1 MYYVLVVLLLFVVI
15 DPRVSEH
22 KNAKS
27 LPVMF
32 LLLGT
37 LLLCT
42 EGLLPVIDFISPR
55 SNNIILLVLY
65 NRDNKV
71 ITI

>member
-1 MYYVLVVLLLFVVI
+1 M
-15 DPRVSEH
+15 SEH
-22 KNAKS
+22 KNALS
-27 LPVMF
+27 LPVMLF

-37 LLLCT
+37 LLLCV
-42 EGLLPVIDFISPR
+42 EELLPVIVFISPR

-65 NRDNKV
+65 NRDNKI